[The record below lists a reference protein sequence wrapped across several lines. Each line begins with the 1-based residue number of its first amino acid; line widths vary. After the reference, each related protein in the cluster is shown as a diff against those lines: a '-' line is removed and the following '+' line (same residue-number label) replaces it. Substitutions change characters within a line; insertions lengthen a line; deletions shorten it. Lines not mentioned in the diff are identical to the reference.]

1 MRRGCLVSYE
11 AKIRGYERL
20 MMVGGLLVLALGIGI
35 GLAIAA
41 PPVWIDE
48 VSTACQP

>member
-1 MRRGCLVSYE
+1 MMTYE

-20 MMVGGLLVLALGIGI
+20 MMVGGLLILALGIGI

-41 PPVWIDE
+41 PPVWIEE
-48 VSTACQP
+48 VTACQP

>member
-1 MRRGCLVSYE
+1 MRRGLAVSYE

-20 MMVGGLLVLALGIGI
+20 MIVGGLLVLALGIGI
-35 GLAIAA
+35 GLAIAS

-48 VSTACQP
+48 VTACQP

>member
-20 MMVGGLLVLALGIGI
+20 MIVGGLLVLALGIGI

-41 PPVWIDE
+41 PPVWIEE
-48 VSTACQP
+48 VTACQP

>member
-1 MRRGCLVSYE
+1 MRRGLTVSYE

-20 MMVGGLLVLALGIGI
+20 MIVGGLLILALGIGI
-35 GLAIAA
+35 GLAIAS

-48 VSTACQP
+48 VTACRN